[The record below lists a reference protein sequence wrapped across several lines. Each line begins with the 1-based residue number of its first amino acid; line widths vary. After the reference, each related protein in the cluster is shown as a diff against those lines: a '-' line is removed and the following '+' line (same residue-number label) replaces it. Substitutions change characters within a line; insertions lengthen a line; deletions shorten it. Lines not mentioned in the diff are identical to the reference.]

1 MLRLIP
7 SPASHHV
14 LKPRP
19 SVAPKKVDIK
29 AKDKKTVAPLQD
41 KEISNMTE
49 KEKREIAN
57 KMAIHQFL
65 ITERLAEALNGGK
78 DSVDIEKFILREN
91 IKGLEYL

>member
-1 MLRLIP
+1 MLKLIP

-49 KEKREIAN
+49 KEKREIAD

-65 ITERLAEALNGGK
+65 IAERLAEALNGEK
-78 DSVDIEKFILREN
+78 DSVDIEKFILSEN

>member
-1 MLRLIP
+1 MLKLIP

-14 LKPRP
+14 LKPRL

-29 AKDKKTVAPLQD
+29 AKDEKTVVPLQD

-49 KEKREIAN
+49 KEKSEIAH

-65 ITERLAEALNGGK
+65 IAERLAEALNGSK
-78 DSVDIEKFILREN
+78 ESVDIEKFILEEN
-91 IKGLEYL
+91 IKGIEYL

>member
-1 MLRLIP
+1 M
-7 SPASHHV
+7 

-29 AKDKKTVAPLQD
+29 AEDKKSVAPLQD

-65 ITERLAEALNGGK
+65 IAERLAEALNGGRE
-78 DSVDIEKFILREN
+78 SVGIEKFIFGEN

>member
-1 MLRLIP
+1 M
-7 SPASHHV
+7 

-29 AKDKKTVAPLQD
+29 AKDKKSVAPLQD

-65 ITERLAEALNGGK
+65 IAERLAEALNGGRE
-78 DSVDIEKFILREN
+78 SVDIEKFIFREN

>member
-1 MLRLIP
+1 M
-7 SPASHHV
+7 

-29 AKDKKTVAPLQD
+29 AKDKKSVAPLQD

-65 ITERLAEALNGGK
+65 IAEHLAEALNGGRE
-78 DSVDIEKFILREN
+78 SVDIEKFIFGEN

>member
-19 SVAPKKVDIK
+19 YVAPKKVDIK
-29 AKDKKTVAPLQD
+29 AKDKKSVAPLQD

-65 ITERLAEALNGGK
+65 IAEHLAEALNGGRE
-78 DSVDIEKFILREN
+78 SVDIEKFIFGEN